1 MARPA
6 PSCIMAQGM
15 YLKANGELPCWDDVG
30 EDLIL
35 RQLDPEAL
43 ARGEEAELNGF
54 TSLLEVRRALM
65 EGREPHPGLCHKCAV
80 REHGMPV
87 KELKPSVL
95 EVLHVE
101 PSFLCHLNCPQ
112 CIPSKIRKSIKHG
125 PYHLDPAAYDG
136 FLAGLKRDGVKAIR
150 LVIFEGR
157 GDPLNNKQM
166 GELVRLTKQHFPQSN
181 TSITTHGN
189 FPYRPWMLDCG
200 LDMLR
205 LSVDGAFP
213 DSYAKYR
220 VGGRLESAV
229 KLMAD
234 VRDAGRAAGRK
245 LHIEW
250 KYILFEWND
259 SDEELAHAS
268 RLAKEL
274 EVRLRFVRT
283 HSEGRSL
290 KYTTPESVEEM
301 CATIAPHASPDLTFQ
316 LKTDVSHVGV
326 VRSDQVKWM
335 LAFALERLGAGDE
348 AEAYRSLSEAI
359 GLDHGVGSA
368 PAIEDAEGF
377 AAQAVELMG
386 AFALP
391 ETPAGLAPLAAAL
404 GREAL
409 IPALLERYLEL
420 APAAQDVEQVRAE
433 LNARRALIAECEGDR
448 AMADSHLAAVIAALA
463 VPADPFSANLGT
475 LLQIQDSGAVA
486 ALANLALRRGW
497 TEAAALLFERY
508 LSLAP
513 KAADA
518 RQIAHT
524 LERLS
529 SERRARLGSA
539 NAGPRSALIERSLPE
554 DPGVAVA
561 LANVAL
567 QEGRSGEAAELFE
580 RYLELAPDAADTA
593 AVLDKL
599 DQLHADEAERERG
612 RIERRLRTA
621 VALQRAGLAAEADRL
636 SGRRVLRREDI
647 CEPTDPAAAVAMANL
662 AVDRDD
668 VASAG
673 GFFER
678 YLELAPDA
686 PDAPA
691 ILDKLDEL
699 HATEAERARERV
711 ERRLRI
717 AVLLQQA
724 GREAEADRLSRRGV
738 LHDGGQAAPLAP
750 ADPGE
755 TVALANLAL
764 GRQDL
769 AAAAMLFER
778 YLELAPEAGDAP
790 AVLDMLDRVTAERLL
805 RLAIQM
811 EQAGRADEALALAR
825 RALAGDP
832 GPGAVLPELADE
844 VALTGLVSAMRHRST
859 NQAFTGWLRARG
871 EADAADLC
879 DDWLWMASGQTLGRT
894 RQESLRLRSVTGEQ
908 DQAQHADGYAPDREG
923 PVAALLDE
931 AQHGLHHHQ
940 AGNEGDDKAD
950 GDQPALVKAKRLTAL
965 VEVVGEGAGH
975 GGNGQEKGKLRRRSF
990 VPAHHQRAGNGG
1002 AGAGDPGDH

>member
-1 MARPA
+1 MVRVKTPRAA

-43 ARGEEAELNGF
+43 ARGEEASLNGF
-54 TSLLEVRRALM
+54 PALLAVRQALM

-112 CIPSKIRKSIKHG
+112 CIPSKIRKSIKQG

-189 FPYRPWMLDCG
+189 FPFKPWMLDCG
-200 LDMLR
+200 LDILR

-234 VRDAGRAAGRK
+234 VRDEGRKAGKK

-268 RLAKEL
+268 QLAKEL

-290 KYTTPESVEEM
+290 KYTTPESVAEM
-301 CATIAPHASPDLTFQ
+301 CASIAPHASPDLTFQ

-335 LAFALERLGAGDE
+335 LAFALERLQAGDE
-348 AEAYRSLSEAI
+348 AEAFRSLSEAI
-359 GLDHGVGSA
+359 GLDHGVA
-368 PAIEDAEGF
+368 ATPVVEDAEGF
-377 AAQAVELMG
+377 AAAVTGLLQD
-386 AFALP
+386 FALP
-391 ETPAGLAPLAAAL
+391 ETPAGLVALAAAF
-404 GREAL
+404 GHDAM
-409 IPALLERYLEL
+409 IPMLLERYLEL
-420 APAAQDVEQVRAE
+420 APTAEDVAQVRAE
-433 LNARRALIAECEGDR
+433 LHARRALMAEREGER
-448 AMADSHLAAVIAALA
+448 AAADVELLYLIHGLKAPRDAFA
-463 VPADPFSANLGT
+463 ANLGA
-475 LLQIQDSGAVA
+475 LLQIADPGAVA
-486 ALANLALRRGW
+486 ALANLALSRGAA
-497 TEAAALLFERY
+497 EAAALLFDRY
-508 LSLAP
+508 LALAP
-513 KAADA
+513 RAADA
-518 RQIAHT
+518 REIAHT

-529 SERRARLGSA
+529 SERRARLA
-539 NAGPRSALIERSLPE
+539 LAGGGAGTELVERRLPE
-554 DPGVAVA
+554 DPGVAAA

-567 QEGRSGEAAELFE
+567 QEGRSGEAGELFE
-580 RYLELAPDAADTA
+580 RYLELAPDAADA
-593 AVLDKL
+593 PAILDKL
-599 DQLHADEAERERG
+599 DQLHADQAEREQARV
-612 RIERRLRTA
+612 ERRLRTA
-621 VALQRAGLAAEADRL
+621 VELQRSGRAAEAERL
-636 SGRRVLRREDI
+636 SGRRLRGREAVS
-647 CEPTDPAAAVAMANL
+647 EPTDPGAAVAMANL
-662 AVDRDD
+662 ALERGDA
-668 VASAG
+668 ASAG

-678 YLELAPDA
+678 YLELAPHA

-691 ILDKLDEL
+691 ILAKLAELDE
-699 HATEAERARERV
+699 AEAEAARERTD
-711 ERRLRI
+711 RRLRI
-717 AVLLQQA
+717 AVRLQQE
-724 GREAEADRLSRRGV
+724 GLEAEADRLARRGR
-738 LHDGGQAAPLAP
+738 LQAQDRSAAPLP

-755 TVALANLAL
+755 AVAMANLAL
-764 GRQDL
+764 ARQEL
-769 AAAAMLFER
+769 ASAGLLFER
-778 YLELAPEAGDAP
+778 YLELAPGAGDAP
-790 AVLDMLDRVTAERLL
+790 AVLDMLDRVNAERLL
-805 RLAIQM
+805 RLAIRLEQQDRP
-811 EQAGRADEALALAR
+811 EQAQALAR
-825 RALAGDP
+825 RALASDP
-832 GPGAVLPELADE
+832 GPGAALPAPADQ
-844 VALTGLVSAMRHRST
+844 AQLTGLIAAMRHRST

-879 DDWLWMASGQTLGRT
+879 DDWLWTASGGTLGRT
-894 RQESLRLRSVTGEQ
+894 REESLRLRSVAGEEH
-908 DQAQHADGYAPDREG
+908 QAQHADGDAPDGEG
-923 PVAALLDE
+923 PVAALLHE
-931 AQHGLHHHQ
+931 AQHGLDHHQ
-940 AGNEGDDKAD
+940 ARDEGDDEAD
-950 GDQPALVKAKRLTAL
+950 GDQSALVEAQRVSRL

-975 GGNGQEKGKLRRRSF
+975 GGDGEEERKLRRRSF
-990 VPAHHQRAGNGG
+990 VPAHQKRAGDRG
-1002 AGAGDPGDH
+1002 A